1 MKAEIVWAD
10 QIKAGDQIQWFNSIY
25 RIERIDVIHGCG
37 MREIHLESGTKLV
50 KFDADFVARILPDP
64 VEEREEWRATCGH
77 VTTYGSEIQVRTW
90 ADWQNGPV
98 TIEHVR
104 ETVLSREEVKND

>member
-1 MKAEIVWAD
+1 VIDLEDIPSDFIARYKDRFFAHRVYERDVVAILNAA
-10 QIKAGDQIQWFNSIY
+10 IEAG
-25 RIERIDVIHGCG
+25 
-37 MREIHLESGTKLV
+37 L
-50 KFDADFVARILPDP
+50 VARILPDP
-64 VEEREEWRATCGH
+64 VEEREKWRATCGH

-104 ETVLSREEVKND
+104 ETVLSREEVKSE